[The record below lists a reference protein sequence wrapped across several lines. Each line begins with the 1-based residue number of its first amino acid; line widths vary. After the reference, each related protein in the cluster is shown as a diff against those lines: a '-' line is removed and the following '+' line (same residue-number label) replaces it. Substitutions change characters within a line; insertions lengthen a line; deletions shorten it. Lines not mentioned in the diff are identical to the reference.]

1 MDTRSVC
8 TKTLSIHS
16 LNHLKKKVFSVC
28 VCAFS
33 KGGGECRGGDHHT
46 IAIVNVSKN
55 VIVIVLKNVI
65 VNVFVFVK
73 IVLSNIQICATCA
86 AHDKVPK
93 CKSDT

>member
-1 MDTRSVC
+1 M
-8 TKTLSIHS
+8 H
-16 LNHLKKKVFSVC
+16 KVWG
-28 VCAFS
+28 AFS
-33 KGGGECRGGDHHT
+33 KGGGEYRGGDHHT
-46 IAIVNVSKN
+46 IVIVNVFKN

-73 IVLSNIQICATCA
+73 IVLSNIQICASCA